1 MKTTH
6 ILIIFATMLI
16 VNSCKKFDE
25 LEKNPNVPSQVP
37 ASLVLR
43 GILVDMYEGTWG
55 TNKNQR
61 WNQYYTINYNYYGTN
76 EYDWTSTEF
85 RYTTLKNVGKMEE
98 EAKKQIGKD
107 LNPYSALGKFF
118 RAYYYVWMTQRVGD
132 LPLTEALQGTGNITP
147 KYNAQKDIYVQAL
160 KWLDE
165 ANDDLAK
172 LAAAGDNTL
181 QGDIYLGN
189 DLRKWQKVVNTF
201 KLRVLIS
208 LSKRADDTPELSVKS
223 RFAEVVNNPAK
234 FPVMTSAADNLQYT
248 YNATFNKYPINPD
261 NFGFD
266 ATRQQMSATHIDLLK
281 QLNDARLFV
290 VAEPAEVQLKKG
302 IQPTDYAA
310 YIGASPAESLDDMS
324 SKAGR
329 GEYSFI
335 NRARY
340 YRGYTPEPT
349 VIIGYPELQFTIA
362 EGINRGWVSGN
373 AEDFYKKGV
382 QASFDFFGVKNG
394 DNAVTLE
401 LRDAGKATS
410 QGFTVKFDYN
420 AYFAQPAVKYAGNTT
435 EGLRQILTQK
445 YLAMFMN
452 TGLEP
457 FFNWRRT
464 GYPANFAKGGP
475 GTGNSGVIPRRW
487 QYPASERVYNATNY
501 AEALKRQ
508 FNDDKR
514 DNINDEL
521 WLLK

>member
-1 MKTTH
+1 MKKLFT
-6 ILIIFATMLI
+6 IATLLL
-16 VNSCKKFDE
+16 VFTGCQKFDE
-25 LEKNPNVPSQVP
+25 LEQNPNVPAAVP

-43 GILVDMYEGTWG
+43 GILVDLYEGSW
-55 TNKNQR
+55 NKDQR
-61 WNQYYTINYNYYGTN
+61 YNQYYTINYNYYGNN
-76 EYDWTSTEF
+76 EYDWTATNF
-85 RYTTLKNVGKMEE
+85 KYTTLKNVGKMEE
-98 EAKKQIGKD
+98 EAKKQTGKD

-118 RAYYYVWMTQRVGD
+118 KAYYFVWMTQRVGD

-147 KYNAQKDIYVQAL
+147 KYNTQKEIYVQAL

-165 ANDDLAK
+165 ANADLTS
-172 LAAAGDNTL
+172 LASAGDNTL
-181 QGDIYLGN
+181 QGDIYLNN
-189 DLRKWQKVVNTF
+189 DLRKWQKVVNMF

-208 LSKRADDTPELSVKS
+208 LSKRADDAELAVKP
-223 RFAEVVNNPAK
+223 RFAEVVSNPAK
-234 FPVMTSAADNLQYT
+234 FPVMASAADNLQYT
-248 YNATFNKYPINPD
+248 FNATFNKYPVNPD

-266 ATRQQMSATHIDLLK
+266 ATRQQMSATHIELLK
-281 QLNDARLFV
+281 QYNDARLFV

-302 IQPTDYAA
+302 LQPTDYAA
-310 YIGASPAESLDDMS
+310 YVGASPSEGLDDMS

-340 YRGYTPEPT
+340 YRSYTPEPV
-349 VIIGYPELQFTIA
+349 VILGYPELQFLLA
-362 EGINRGWVSGN
+362 EGINRGWVAGD
-373 AEDFYKKGV
+373 AEAAYRRGV
-382 QASFDFFGVKNG
+382 LASFDFFGIKNG

-410 QGFTVKFDYN
+410 QGFTVKFDSD

-435 EGLRQILTQK
+435 EGLKQILTQK

-457 FFNWRRT
+457 FLNWRRT
-464 GYPANFAKGGP
+464 GFPTNFASTGSGI
-475 GTGNSGVIPRRW
+475 GNSGKIPRRW

-501 AEALKRQ
+501 AEALRRQ
-508 FNDDKR
+508 FGDDKR

-521 WLLK
+521 WMLK